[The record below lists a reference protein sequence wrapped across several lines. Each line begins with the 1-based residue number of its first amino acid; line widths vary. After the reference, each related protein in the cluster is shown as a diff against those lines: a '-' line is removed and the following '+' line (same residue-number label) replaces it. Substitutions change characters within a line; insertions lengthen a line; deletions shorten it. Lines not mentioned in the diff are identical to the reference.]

1 MTYLHQGTQCGIAI
15 LEFYFVILLRM
26 TFFLSAWLLLWQNP
40 VFFHGYSGMSLTL
53 YHSIESTC
61 SQKVRFVMS
70 EKKLEWEQINLNL
83 RKGEQFTPEYLKLNR
98 KAVVPTLI
106 HDEKVLREST
116 VIIHYLDDI
125 YPQKALKPEEP
136 YARAMMNL
144 LIKSFDEEVHP
155 SVGILS
161 YAIVLRHQMN
171 ELKTPA
177 ELEQHFENIV
187 DPMRRQRQQS
197 THAKGLES
205 PSAGQALE
213 TLGKV
218 VSLMEEIKGDNEWL
232 CGESFSLA
240 DACAAP
246 YLVRMEKIGLKKLWQ
261 DKQEVGKWLKRAIER
276 VNDYGLEQP
285 WGSEAF
291 HQMVAAHVDQEKT
304 GIEKLIK
311 ERLG

>member
-1 MTYLHQGTQCGIAI
+1 
-15 LEFYFVILLRM
+15 
-26 TFFLSAWLLLWQNP
+26 
-40 VFFHGYSGMSLTL
+40 MSLTL

-61 SQKVRFVMS
+61 SQKVRFVLS

-83 RKGEQFTPEYLKLNR
+83 RKGEQFSPAYLKLNP

-106 HDEKVLREST
+106 HDNKVVREST
-116 VIIHYLDDI
+116 VIINYLDDT
-125 YPQKALKPEEP
+125 YPQPTLKPDDP

-177 ELEQHFENIV
+177 ELEQHFKNIV

-197 THAKGLES
+197 THADGLKA

-213 TLGKV
+213 TLRKV
-218 VSLMEEIKGDNEWL
+218 VSLMEEIKGDKEWL
-232 CGESFSLA
+232 CGNSFSLA
-240 DACAAP
+240 DACALP
-246 YLVRMEKIGLKKLWQ
+246 YLVRMEKIGLQKLWQ
-261 DKQEVGKWLKRAIER
+261 DKPEIISWLERAVER
-276 VNDYGLEQP
+276 ANGYELEQA
-285 WGSEAF
+285 WGSDAF
-291 HQMVAAHVDQEKT
+291 HQMVAAYVEQEQA
-304 GIEKLIK
+304 GIQRLIK
-311 ERLG
+311 ERLD